1 MSAVREAAQGKWRG
15 ILKHFGVEDKYLKGM
30 HTSCPVCQQG
40 DDRYRFSDYKGNG
53 DWICTYCGYG
63 SGFDLLMALK
73 GWTFKEAATNVE
85 EVLGKVAWVKTPE
98 KPTQD
103 VRRALNNVY
112 AGSRPV
118 RENDET
124 HRYLKGRGLTVL
136 PPTLRTHPGIF
147 IEGRVLPAML
157 AVIVNVKGEAVSLH
171 QTFIDGGRKANV
183 DASKQ
188 TMKPKGGEGATNGC
202 AIRLWDT
209 GSDTLH
215 LAEGIETS
223 CAVRELTTDGDVWA
237 TKDAHLMEV
246 VKVPEH
252 YKVIHVWA
260 DNDPQY
266 AGQAAAFNLA
276 KRLSHQEGKEVH
288 VHLPNRADADWL
300 DVLCYSLEGQAIS
313 V

>member
-85 EVLGKVAWVKTPE
+85 EVLGKGAWAKTPE

-103 VRRALNNVY
+103 VRRALNNVWR
-112 AGSRPV
+112 GSMPV

-124 HRYLKGRGLTVL
+124 HRYLKGRGLSVL

-147 IEGRVLPAML
+147 IAGQVYPVML
-157 AVIVNVKGEAVSLH
+157 AMVVDVQGKAVTLH
-171 QTFIDGGRKANV
+171 QTFLSGVGKAPIR
-183 DASKQ
+183 DAKR
-188 TMKPKGGEGATNGC
+188 TMPPKGGEGATNGC

-209 GSDTLH
+209 GGDTLH
-215 LAEGIETS
+215 LAEGIETAA
-223 CAVRELTTDGDVWA
+223 AVRELTTDGDVWA

-252 YKVIHVWA
+252 YKRVEIWGDRDKSHT
-260 DNDPQY
+260 
-266 AGQAAAFNLA
+266 GQAAAEALA
-276 KRLSHQEGKEVH
+276 KRMYREGREVH
-288 VHLPNRADADWL
+288 VHLPDRENSDWL
-300 DVLCYSLEGQAIS
+300 GVLTGYAEKEG
-313 V
+313 VV